1 MMMRMK
7 WMQAVVLAAG
17 VAALGAACPAQ
28 TSAGGQAQSNAVAPA
43 QAKAANEPEFS
54 IGAGFYEAM
63 NQSTNGNGTQ
73 QTTTNSGGG
82 MLEVRF
88 IARPL
93 MGFEFTYSYNAANQ
107 TIAPASN
114 CTAYFDC
121 NSPPPLKVKAS
132 EVGLDY
138 VVSKKFG
145 SFRPFAVGGL
155 GFFISSP
162 DNSTYEVQTVVRPT
176 YIFGG
181 GVDWAALAHFGIRAQ
196 FRDNVYRAPNL
207 SAFNDPTGQFTHT
220 LQPMAGFYYS
230 F

>member
-1 MMMRMK
+1 MRMK
-7 WMQAVVLAAG
+7 WMQAVVFVAG

-28 TSAGGQAQSNAVAPA
+28 TSGNGQAQANAATPAP
-43 QAKAANEPEFS
+43 AKAANEPEFS

-82 MLEVRF
+82 MLELRF
-88 IARPL
+88 IGRPL
-93 MGFEFTYSYNAANQ
+93 MGFEFTYSYNSANQ
-107 TIAPASN
+107 TIAPAAN
-114 CTAYFDC
+114 CSTYLDC
-121 NSPPPLKVKAS
+121 NTIPPLKVKAS

-138 VVSKKFG
+138 VFSKKFG
-145 SFRPFAVGGL
+145 SIRPFAVGGL

-162 DNSTYEVQTVVRPT
+162 NNSTYEVQTVVRPT

-181 GVDWAALAHFGIRAQ
+181 GLDWAALAHFGIRAQ
-196 FRDNVYRAPNL
+196 FRDNFYKAPNL
-207 SAFNDPTGQFTHT
+207 SSFNDPTGQFTST
-220 LQPMAGFYYS
+220 AEPMAGLYYK